1 MENFNKEELQLL
13 LVIVNNQIDMQKLY
27 RKKIKKKKNDFLTN
41 KEFEKTENTLKELS
55 NKIKTILDVKEVKKE
70 NLQWKNY

>member
-55 NKIKTILDVKEVKKE
+55 NKIKIMLDVKKE
-70 NLQWKNY
+70 SL

>member
-1 MENFNKEELQLL
+1 MEKEFNKEELQLL
-13 LVIVNNQIDMQKLY
+13 LVVVNNQIDMQKLY

-55 NKIKTILDVKEVKKE
+55 YKIKTILDVKEVKKE
-70 NLQWKNY
+70 NLQ

>member
-70 NLQWKNY
+70 NLQ

>member
-1 MENFNKEELQLL
+1 MENFNKEELQFL

-70 NLQWKNY
+70 NL

>member
-1 MENFNKEELQLL
+1 MENFNKEELQFL

-70 NLQWKNY
+70 NLQ

>member
-1 MENFNKEELQLL
+1 MENFNKEELQFL

-70 NLQWKNY
+70 NLE